1 MTYLST
7 LDDCQ
12 SELIGGGAATL
23 PTLGSMP
30 FGGGDTTT
38 ILGISLTSLKQTY
51 NVTQSNK
58 VTNYVAT
65 SPSFFGAPLNA
76 ASIWNSVGN
85 TSLIAA

>member
-7 LDDCQ
+7 LEDSQ
-12 SELIGGGAATL
+12 SELIGGGYASL
-23 PTLGSMP
+23 PSYGSRP
-30 FGGGDTTT
+30 YGGGDTTT

-51 NVTQSNK
+51 NVSQANV
-58 VTNYVAT
+58 VTNTVTT